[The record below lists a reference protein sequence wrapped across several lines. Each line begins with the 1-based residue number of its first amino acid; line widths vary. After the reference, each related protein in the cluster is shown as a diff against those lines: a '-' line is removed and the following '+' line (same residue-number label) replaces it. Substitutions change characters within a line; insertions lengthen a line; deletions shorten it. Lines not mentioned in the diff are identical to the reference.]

1 MAQKTITVVV
11 PTYNEEKNVDLI
23 YKRVRKVFDDHLP
36 NYCLSMQFIDNCSTD
51 QTRAHLER
59 LCAEHEEVCAI
70 FNAKNFG
77 FSRSYYYGLTQ
88 AEGDCAVM
96 IFADMQDPPEVIPQ
110 FVTAWE
116 KGAKVVCG
124 VRTESKE
131 SPLMFI
137 LRKQYYK
144 LVKYISEIDH
154 ITGFDGF
161 GLYDS
166 SFIKVIRRLDDSLPY
181 LRGIV
186 AEFGMNRAEIPYK
199 QEKRKEGK
207 SNFKFIGLYDLA
219 MLGITSYS
227 KIPMHLA
234 TLIGFFLSMLC
245 AIISIVILIMKLV
258 NWDSFPLGS
267 AASQIGIFFLGSVQ
281 IFLIGF
287 VGEYIV
293 NMNARTMHHP
303 MVVEEKRINF
313 PNKQKLEKTE

>member
-96 IFADMQDPPEVIPQ
+96 IFADKQDPPEVIPQ

-131 SPLMFI
+131 I
-137 LRKQYYK
+137 HYK
-144 LVKYISEIDH
+144 NGWIEREKSLKHTAHHAKSAH
-154 ITGFDGF
+154 IEH
-161 GLYDS
+161 L
-166 SFIKVIRRLDDSLPY
+166 KV
-181 LRGIV
+181 
-186 AEFGMNRAEIPYK
+186 
-199 QEKRKEGK
+199 
-207 SNFKFIGLYDLA
+207 
-219 MLGITSYS
+219 
-227 KIPMHLA
+227 
-234 TLIGFFLSMLC
+234 
-245 AIISIVILIMKLV
+245 
-258 NWDSFPLGS
+258 
-267 AASQIGIFFLGSVQ
+267 
-281 IFLIGF
+281 F
-287 VGEYIV
+287 V
-293 NMNARTMHHP
+293 
-303 MVVEEKRINF
+303 
-313 PNKQKLEKTE
+313 

>member
-144 LVKYISEIDH
+144 LVKCISEIDH
-154 ITGFDGF
+154 ITA
-161 GLYDS
+161 LTVLVYM
-166 SFIKVIRRLDDSLPY
+166 
-181 LRGIV
+181 IV
-186 AEFGMNRAEIPYK
+186 
-199 QEKRKEGK
+199 
-207 SNFKFIGLYDLA
+207 
-219 MLGITSYS
+219 
-227 KIPMHLA
+227 HL
-234 TLIGFFLSMLC
+234 
-245 AIISIVILIMKLV
+245 
-258 NWDSFPLGS
+258 
-267 AASQIGIFFLGSVQ
+267 
-281 IFLIGF
+281 
-287 VGEYIV
+287 
-293 NMNARTMHHP
+293 
-303 MVVEEKRINF
+303 
-313 PNKQKLEKTE
+313 